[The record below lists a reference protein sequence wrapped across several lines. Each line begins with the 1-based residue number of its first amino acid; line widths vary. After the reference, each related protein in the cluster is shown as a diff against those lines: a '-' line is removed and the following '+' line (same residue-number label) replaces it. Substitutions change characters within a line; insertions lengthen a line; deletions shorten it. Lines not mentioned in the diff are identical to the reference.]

1 MNFEYVCIECG
12 ERSQPDFFKLKCS
25 DSDQSCFDIKYNE
38 QSIGKD
44 PILPLDKS
52 EIVSMGEGGTPG
64 VSLKNHFP
72 ELKDLI
78 CKLEYFSPTS
88 SFKDRGSSILI
99 SAAKKYGVN
108 EFVEDSS
115 GNAGASMS
123 AYAAMSGIKANI
135 FAPESTPKSK
145 LDQINI
151 FGAKLH
157 KIAGPRQESTTAARN
172 FCDLSGIPYLSHN
185 YNPFFI
191 EGMKSFAYEIFND
204 YGQSI
209 TDIVIP
215 VGNGSL
221 LIGAQKGFDELK
233 KLGKINISPKLHCV
247 QVEGFSPISN
257 KFNNNDWKFD
267 QSSKTLAGGIA
278 VTTPPRITQVL
289 QCIKNSGSEAII
301 VSESSI
307 LGWHNKL
314 ALLGILSEITCAAA
328 FSGVEQ
334 LKKMNIIGKD
344 SKVLVPVTGSGLK
357 DLANAK
363 I

>member
-12 ERSQPDFFKLKCS
+12 EISEPNFFKLKCS
-25 DSDQSCFDIKYNE
+25 ESDQSCFDIKYNQKNSDQE
-38 QSIGKD
+38 IT
-44 PILPLDKS
+44 LPLKKS
-52 EIVSMGEGGTPG
+52 EIISMGEGGTPG
-64 VSLKNHFP
+64 ISLKNHFP
-72 ELKDLI
+72 ELNDLI
-78 CKLEYFSPTS
+78 CKLEFFSPTG

-99 SAAKKYGVN
+99 SAAKKYGVK

-123 AYAAMSGIKANI
+123 AYAAMSGIQANI
-135 FAPESTPKSK
+135 FAPKSTPKSK

-157 KIAGPRQESTTAARN
+157 KIEGPRQESTIAARK
-172 FCDLSGIPYLSHN
+172 FCDLSGTPYLSHN

-191 EGMKSFAYEIFND
+191 EGMKSFAYEIFED
-204 YGQSI
+204 YGESI

-233 KLGKINISPKLHCV
+233 ELGKINTSPKLHCV

-257 KFNNNDWKFD
+257 KFNNLDWEFN
-267 QSSKTLAGGIA
+267 QLSKTLAGGIA
-278 VTTPPRITQVL
+278 VSEPPRIKQVL
-289 QCIKNSGSEAII
+289 QCIESSGSEAII

-307 LGWHNKL
+307 LDWHNKL

-328 FSGVEQ
+328 FSGVDQ
-334 LKKMNIIGKD
+334 LKKMNVIGKN

-357 DLANAK
+357 DLTNAK
-363 I
+363 L

>member
-12 ERSQPDFFKLKCS
+12 ETSKPDFFKLKCS
-25 DSDQSCFDIKYNE
+25 DSDKSCFDIKYDE
-38 QSIGKD
+38 EVTHKD
-44 PILPLDKS
+44 VALPLDKS
-52 EIVSMGEGGTPG
+52 EIISLGEGGTPG
-64 VSLKNHFP
+64 VSFKNHFP
-72 ELKDLI
+72 EFKDLI

-99 SAAKKYGVN
+99 SAAKKYGVK

-123 AYAAMSGIKANI
+123 AYASMSGIQANI
-135 FAPESTPKSK
+135 FAPESTPKIK
-145 LDQINI
+145 LDQIKI
-151 FGAKLH
+151 FGATLH
-157 KIAGPRQESTTAARN
+157 KIEGTRQESTTAARK

-191 EGMKSFAYEIFND
+191 EGMKSFAYEIVKD

-233 KLGKINISPKLHCV
+233 KLGKIETSPKLHCV

-257 KFNNNDWKFD
+257 KFNNLDWEFD
-267 QSSKTLAGGIA
+267 QTSKTLAGGIA
-278 VTTPPRITQVL
+278 VSEPPRINQVL
-289 QCIKNSGSEAII
+289 QCIEDSGSEAIV

-307 LGWHNKL
+307 LDCHNKL
-314 ALLGILSEITCAAA
+314 ALSGILSEITCAAA

-334 LKKMNIIGKD
+334 LKNMNVLNNN
-344 SKVLVPVTGSGLK
+344 SKILVPIPGSGLK
-357 DLANAK
+357 DLANAR